1 MRANRYSVLLFDSSS
16 NERYS
21 VSLFATCMTNAA
33 VKAKEALVKKG
44 IVNSKNVC
52 IRKIYTVS

>member
-1 MRANRYSVLLFDSSS
+1 MRANRYSVLLFDSNN

-33 VKAKEALVKKG
+33 VKAKEALVKNG
-44 IVNSKNVC
+44 IVNSENVC
-52 IRKIYTVS
+52 IIKIYTVA

>member
-1 MRANRYSVLLFDSSS
+1 MKVNRYSVLLFDSSR

-33 VKAKEALVKKG
+33 IKAKEALVKSG

-52 IRKIYTVS
+52 IRNIYTVA